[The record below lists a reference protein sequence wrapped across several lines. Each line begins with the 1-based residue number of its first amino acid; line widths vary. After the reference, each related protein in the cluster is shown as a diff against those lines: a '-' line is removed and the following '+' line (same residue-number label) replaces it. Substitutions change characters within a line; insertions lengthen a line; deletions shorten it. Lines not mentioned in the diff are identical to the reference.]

1 MRQRAAWSLS
11 NVISSLCEYDAE
23 VAEAP
28 AVALQCLAASTCA
41 TVRKC
46 LNDNDKVFVSHFLV
60 ISHLN
65 VNFCI
70 TLFLLPQVRS
80 SGIRCAG
87 MLGHLAR
94 KSNPC
99 SGPVWESA
107 WSDIQPSVCTC
118 LLSFLEVA
126 DFAPKVKW
134 NTCSAV
140 QRLLQWKTWDEHTM
154 CVNHQL

>member
-1 MRQRAAWSLS
+1 MTRSF
-11 NVISSLCEYDAE
+11 
-23 VAEAP
+23 VAFTAIG
-28 AVALQCLAASTCA
+28 LG
-41 TVRKC
+41 
-46 LNDNDKVFVSHFLV
+46 
-60 ISHLN
+60 HLN
-65 VNFCI
+65 CGI
-70 TLFLLPQVRS
+70 TLYLSLQVRS

-94 KSNPC
+94 KGS
-99 SGPVWESA
+99 SSSESLWQSA

-140 QRLLQWKTWDEHTM
+140 QRLLQWKAWDEHTM
-154 CVNHQL
+154 LVERSKSFFFHDGIVFDSIFFCAECISAAFFVPQLQVIHITR